1 MVVVMVVLV
10 VLVVLVMVVLVLLLL
25 VLLVLRGASANAGHP
40 PPPVGLGDEAKELTG
55 QRRRL
60 GGAEDGLLQ
69 LAPSLVVGAHVSG
82 AAGIGFGSWGWCE
95 VSRPIAPLGKLEG
108 VKKGRERWN
117 AREQKRTA

>member
-1 MVVVMVVLV
+1 MVVLV
-10 VLVVLVMVVLVLLLL
+10 VLVLVVLVLLLL

-60 GGAEDGLLQ
+60 GGAEDRLLQ

-82 AAGIGFGSWGWCE
+82 AAGIGCGSWGCE

-108 VKKGRERWN
+108 VETSDANSKRREER
-117 AREQKRTA
+117 RTA

>member
-1 MVVVMVVLV
+1 MQMVVVVVVVL

-69 LAPSLVVGAHVSG
+69 LAARLVVGAHVSG
-82 AAGIGFGSWGWCE
+82 AAGIGCGSQGL
-95 VSRPIAPLGKLEG
+95 VLRSR
-108 VKKGRERWN
+108 GRSHG
-117 AREQKRTA
+117 

>member
-1 MVVVMVVLV
+1 MVVVVVVVL

-69 LAPSLVVGAHVSG
+69 LAPRLVVGAHVSG
-82 AAGIGFGSWGWCE
+82 AAGIGCGSQGL
-95 VSRPIAPLGKLEG
+95 VLRSRGRSHGKLEG
-108 VKKGRERWN
+108 VKTYGRTESSN
-117 AREQKRTA
+117 CSG